1 MAAAWLSLLLPSMRG
16 VLRGL
21 VRRGARG
28 CDYLA
33 ASPSA
38 QDQSARNRRLT
49 TVEGVCGLVG
59 DSYREKERECER
71 RVELGENDR

>member
-1 MAAAWLSLLLPSMRG
+1 MAAAWLSLLLPSMQG

-28 CDYLA
+28 RDYLA

-38 QDQSARNRRLT
+38 QDQSAQNRRLT
-49 TVEGVCGLVG
+49 TVEGVCELVG
-59 DSYREKERECER
+59 DSYREKEKE
-71 RVELGENDR
+71 